1 MRTRKTDRRA
11 GDVLGV
17 ITPGA
22 LYDTDA
28 VMRHA
33 GIGEGKLLDER
44 RAGRLQMR
52 PYNGRNWYRG
62 EDLIALIQSSMQE
75 TSHAGSR

>member
-1 MRTRKTDRRA
+1 MPHRKTERRN

-28 VMRHA
+28 VYAHA
-33 GIGEGKLLDER
+33 GIGEIKLREVR
-44 RAGRLQMR
+44 KAGLLKMK

-62 EDLIALIQSSMQE
+62 EDLIALIEQASK
-75 TSHAGSR
+75 

>member
-1 MRTRKTDRRA
+1 MHLRKTERRI

-17 ITPGA
+17 IMPGA

-33 GIGEGKLLDER
+33 GIGEVRLRQER
-44 RAGRLQMR
+44 RAGRLSMR
-52 PYNGRNWYRG
+52 AYNGRNWYRG
-62 EDLIALIQSSMQE
+62 EDLISLIESS
-75 TSHAGSR
+75 GKDNDR

>member
-1 MRTRKTDRRA
+1 MRPRKTERRV

-17 ITPGA
+17 LTPGA

-33 GIGEGKLLDER
+33 GIGELKLREER
-44 RAGRLQMR
+44 RAGRLR
-52 PYNGRNWYRG
+52 TVAYNGRNWYRG
-62 EDLIALIQSSMQE
+62 EDLIGLIYGV
-75 TSHAGSR
+75 SHASSR

>member
-1 MRTRKTDRRA
+1 MRPRKTDRRV

-17 ITPGA
+17 IRPGE

-44 RAGRLQMR
+44 RAGRLHEFL
-52 PYNGRNWYRG
+52 YNGRNWYQG
-62 EDLIALIQSSMQE
+62 EELIALIKGEM
-75 TSHAGSR
+75 AGSR

>member
-1 MRTRKTDRRA
+1 MPHRKTERRN

-28 VMRHA
+28 VYHHT
-33 GIGEGKLLDER
+33 GIGEIKL
-44 RAGRLQMR
+44 RAVREQGLLKMK
-52 PYNGRNWYRG
+52 PFNGRNWYRG
-62 EDLIALIQSSMQE
+62 EDLIALIESE
-75 TSHAGSR
+75 GK